1 MNYYNKIKTKL
12 INNELFKYVK
22 DYSINQNELKTIFDI
37 GELLT
42 KKKQENAKIFN
53 SIISKYANNLS
64 YELSKKIT
72 YEELLLM
79 MKFYKAIM
87 EGMTLNNHLTW
98 FHYKEILRENDF
110 YIREYYISE
119 CTIKKLSADELRE
132 NIKNDKNRIIN
143 I

>member
-72 YEELLLM
+72 YEELVLM

-98 FHYKEILRENDF
+98 FHYKEILRENDS

-132 NIKNDKNRIIN
+132 NIKNDKNRIID